1 MNHYLRYLIVFLVVA
16 SVPVTAFGQCAGFP
30 YSSNGGRFS
39 VSEVKGCAGLTVE
52 ICITEPSCDCITCTC
67 DIAFGDG
74 AGDTFTHTYNEPG
87 DYRLQV
93 IFPNPTPSDFVD
105 ITITDKTAPEFDL
118 YACSGNTVQVDVT
131 DNQYDTY
138 QIDFGDGTQQNVPI
152 NSANTQHTYI
162 NSNTRTVSVQGI
174 DTNALDNCAVAT
186 DAFSPKSTLPVA
198 TITQLNI
205 LDEASLELRF
215 NLEDDI
221 FYRLE
226 VQTNGTGNFNFLKQ
240 LDNNVSIDT
249 IRNLSLSPGFYCFR
263 IASLDLCTNTST
275 YSNTICSI
283 DLSLTVQDGSNDLI
297 WTTNSPT
304 GNFNIARKVINN
316 SSSSTN
322 NMYQVMQRTDRFF
335 SDQNLICNTE
345 YCYYISA
352 SYDGG
357 VSKSIEQCGVAASTI
372 VPNAVENIAISV
384 NDDGSISLNWQ
395 QPNGV
400 VDGTYKITKNGASIS
415 STSMLSYTD
424 SIANGNETSSCY
436 TLDITDQCGNTNSEG
451 VTACS
456 ILLQGAVEANNTINL
471 DWNDYEGYLNGVN
484 NYTIQK
490 FYNGSSAGNN
500 TSGISEFSQTDNN
513 SNQQVISYRVIAN
526 PNDGSLPSASSNLI
540 TVIKSNNIHYP
551 TAFTPDGNNRND
563 TFTVKG
569 QFIVDYSLQIF
580 NRWGEMIF
588 TSNDPA
594 NGWNGEYNSKPQAEG
609 TYIFNLE
616 ITDLA
621 GREIKKNGSFVLLR
635 R

>member
-1 MNHYLRYLIVFLVVA
+1 MVA
-16 SVPVTAFGQCAGFP
+16 LSPINSFGQCAGFP

-39 VSEVKGCAGLTVE
+39 VSQVKGCAGLTVE
-52 ICITEPSCDCITCTC
+52 ICITEPSCDCISCTC

-74 AGDTFTHTYNEPG
+74 AGDTFTHTYTEPG

-93 IFPNPTPSDFVD
+93 IFPNPTPSDFIDV
-105 ITITDKTAPEFDL
+105 TITDKVAPDFDL

-131 DNQYDTY
+131 DSQYDTY

-152 NSANTQHTYI
+152 NAANTQHTYT
-162 NSNTRTVSVQGI
+162 NSTNRTVSVQGI
-174 DTNALDNCAVAT
+174 DVNALDNCAVAT
-186 DAFSPKSTLPVA
+186 GSFTPRATLPLA
-198 TITQLNI
+198 LITQLNV
-205 LDEASLELRF
+205 LDESSLELRY

-226 VQTNGTGNFNFLKQ
+226 VQPNGTGGFNFIKQ
-240 LDNNVSIDT
+240 LDNNSSVDT

-283 DLSLTVQDGSNDLI
+283 DLSLTVQDGSNDI
-297 WTTNSPT
+297 QWTTNSPT
-304 GNFNIARKVINN
+304 GDFNIARKIVSNTG
-316 SSSSTN
+316 SSTTN
-322 NMYQVMQRTDRFF
+322 PFQVVQANDRFY
-335 SDQNLICNTE
+335 SDQSITCDTE
-345 YCYYISA
+345 YCYFLTANY
-352 SYDGG
+352 GG
-357 VSKSIEQCGVAASTI
+357 GISKSNEQCGVATSTLT
-372 VPNAVENIAISV
+372 PNAVDNITISV
-384 NDDGSISLNWQ
+384 NDDGTISLEWQ
-395 QPNGV
+395 EPNGV
-400 VDGTYKITKNGASIS
+400 VGGNYNITKNGSRIASA
-415 STSMLSYTD
+415 TTLSYTD

-436 TLDITDQCGNTNSEG
+436 TIGITDECDNSNSDG
-451 VTACS
+451 AVACS
-456 ILLQGAVEANNTINL
+456 ILLQGTIQPDNTVTL
-471 DWNDYEGYLNGVN
+471 DWDDYEGYFNGVN

-490 FYNGSSAGNN
+490 FYQGAAAGSN
-500 TSGISEFSQTDNN
+500 TSGVSEFAQTDNN
-513 SNQQVISYRVIAN
+513 NNQQIISFRVIAN
-526 PNDGSLPSASSNLI
+526 PNDGSLSSSVSNLF

-551 TAFTPDGNNRND
+551 TAFTPDGNSRNE
-563 TFTVKG
+563 TFSVKG

-588 TSNDPA
+588 TSNDPD

-621 GREIKKNGSFVLLR
+621 GREIKKNGSFLLLR